1 MKSSETTSIVSDPQ
15 EKRGSAWRRV
25 LDWLPRRSRPEG
37 GIQVYRWVRLAL
49 YTVLVVV
56 GALTYWQMRQQQQ
69 AEEIRQAD
77 AEIIRVAAAQSTLI
91 QRMSMLL
98 TRLQHDEGSEEEH
111 VNALTETLNQTQTQ
125 ATLLDELLARQ
136 GVWQLDDRPQLRGAI
151 FEWQDRREKVWY
163 RTQSLLW
170 LIDQDN
176 PARRLVAA
184 QFLQT
189 ELESFWLTT
198 QSLVDELQLAAQRR
212 SGASMERIEFSGNFM
227 LGVLLLLILAVAEPL
242 VLFVRRQS
250 EDLQQQSME
259 LQRLALVA
267 QRTSNWVAVVDR
279 ERRVLWCN
287 EAFLRGKGSTLDEV
301 LGQHAALLASNDYN
315 DAEEMTRLLAEL
327 DMGLAARVDVMH
339 RGRQGEEVWL
349 DVDYQPIHDAQGLH
363 TGFTLVARDITDT
376 VNERVRM
383 QTLLDTLP
391 AGVVLQSAQGV
402 VIECNRQ
409 AQEMLA
415 LPQQKLL
422 GRDRLAEDNMVVRSD
437 LTPYAMADRP
447 SVRTLSSGRGLR
459 GELVGHMRTAGELR
473 WHMVNTE
480 PMHDA
485 AGHLTGVISCLVDV
499 TQQREQQQLL
509 TLAIESAS
517 LGVWQ
522 WDIPSGRMDVNDRLL
537 SLFGYQ
543 PGQMDLTSDGFLQ
556 LIHPDDREGW
566 GWAIR
571 TNLRDSH
578 QPLHWEVRMHHGS
591 GRWMWTLFSG
601 TVVARDGSGRALRMA
616 GICYDINAQK
626 ELEEQLRQSARTDS
640 LTRLPNRVELLGR
653 IEASIQRTRQQP
665 GYCFAVL
672 FMDFDRFKQ
681 VNDTLGHSVG
691 DELLRQIAKRLEDS
705 LRPGDAFVQT
715 SDFSQMAAR
724 IGGDE
729 FVVLLD
735 NIRGDLDAQVVA
747 ARLLEVL
754 AEPYQIGPHR
764 VSSTASIGI
773 VTTAHMAEDPD
784 SVLRDADIAMYEAK
798 RQGRGR
804 YEMFEPSMRKRVH
817 DDVELENDLRQ
828 AIDKG
833 EIHVVYQPMMDL
845 GSGRLVGME
854 ALARWSHPLRGP
866 VSPLTFIP
874 VAEATGVIGRL
885 GEFVLK
891 TACHELVRLRGLLG
905 ARAPETVSVNLSRA
919 QLRQAGFTAKL
930 SELLYSAGLAPGSLM
945 LEVTESLAAQDEGMQ
960 AILREIR
967 ALGVSLSLDDF
978 GTGYSSLSC
987 LHELPVNQ
995 VKIDRSFVS
1004 QALTS
1009 NYHRV
1014 MIDATISMA
1023 RTLGLQTVAEG
1034 IETAE
1039 QAALMAE
1046 LGCGKGQGY
1055 LYSRPLSARDLESWA
1070 LAMPAAA
1077 LRT

>member
-1 MKSSETTSIVSDPQ
+1 MKSSDTTSMASGRQ
-15 EKRGSAWRRV
+15 EKRGPAWRRA
-25 LDWLPRRSRPEG
+25 LDWLPGRRRPEG
-37 GIQVYRWVRLAL
+37 GMQVYRWVRLAL

-56 GALTYWQMRQQQQ
+56 GALTYWQMRQQQLSEQ
-69 AEEIRQAD
+69 IRQAD
-77 AEIIRVAAAQSTLI
+77 AEIIRVAAAQGTQI
-91 QRMSMLL
+91 Q
-98 TRLQHDEGSEEEH
+98 
-111 VNALTETLNQTQTQ
+111 A
-125 ATLLDELLARQ
+125 ALLDELLSRQ
-136 GVWQLDDRPQLRGAI
+136 GVWQIDDRTQLRSAI
-151 FEWQDRREKVWY
+151 FEWQDRRERVWY
-163 RTQSLLW
+163 RTQTLLW
-170 LIDQDN
+170 LLDQKN
-176 PARRLVAA
+176 REKRSTAT
-184 QFLQT
+184 QFLLT

-198 QSLVDELQLAAQRR
+198 QTLVDELQLAAQRR
-212 SGASMERIEFSGNFM
+212 SRASLDRIEFSSNIM

-250 EDLQQQSME
+250 EALLNQSME

-287 EAFLRGKGSTLDEV
+287 EAFLRGKGWEQDEV
-301 LGQHAALLASNDYN
+301 LDQHAALLVINEYN
-315 DAEEMTRLLAEL
+315 DPEEMTRLLAEL
-327 DMGLAARVDVMH
+327 DMGLAVRVDVMH
-339 RGRQGEEVWL
+339 RGRHGDEVWL
-349 DVDYQPIHDAQGLH
+349 DVDYQPIHDAQGAH

-376 VNERVRM
+376 VNQRLRM
-383 QTLLDTLP
+383 QTLLDIMP
-391 AGVVLQSAQGV
+391 AGVVLQSAAGV

-422 GRDRLAEDNMVVRSD
+422 GRDRLADDNMVVRAD
-437 LTPYAMADRP
+437 LTPYAQADRP
-447 SVRTLSSGRGLR
+447 SVRTLRTGQGLR
-459 GELVGHMRTAGELR
+459 GELVGHMRRAGELH

-480 PMHDA
+480 PVHDA
-485 AGHLTGVISCLVDV
+485 TGHLTGVISCLVDV

-517 LGVWQ
+517 LGVWH
-522 WDIPSGRMDVNDRLL
+522 WDIPSARMDVNDRMLALL
-537 SLFGYQ
+537 GYQ
-543 PGQMDLTSDGFLQ
+543 PGGLELTSETFHS

-566 GWAIR
+566 DWAIR
-571 TNLRDSH
+571 TNLRDSSR
-578 QPLHWEVRMHHGS
+578 PLHWEVRIRHGS
-591 GRWMWTLFSG
+591 GRWMWALYSG

-640 LTRLPNRVELLGR
+640 LTRLPNRVELLNR
-653 IEASIQRTRQQP
+653 IQISIQRSRQQA

-747 ARLLEVL
+747 SRLLEVL

-764 VSSTASIGI
+764 VNSTASIGI

-817 DDVELENDLRQ
+817 DDAELENDLRQ
-828 AIDKG
+828 AVDKG
-833 EIHVVYQPMMDL
+833 EIHVVYQPMIEL
-845 GSGRLVGME
+845 GSGRLVGVE
-854 ALARWSHPLRGP
+854 ALARWLHPQRGP

-874 VAEATGVIGRL
+874 VAEATGIIGRL

-891 TACHELVRLRGLLG
+891 TACHELVRLRALLG
-905 ARAPETVSVNLSRA
+905 EQAPETVSVNLSRA

-930 SELLYSAGLAPGSLM
+930 SELLYSAGLAPGALM

-960 AILREIR
+960 AILRKIR

-1009 NYHRV
+1009 DYHRV
-1014 MIDATISMA
+1014 MIDATIRMA

-1034 IETAE
+1034 IETAQ

-1055 LYSRPLSARDLESWA
+1055 LFSRPLDAGDLERWA
-1070 LAMPAAA
+1070 QA
-1077 LRT
+1077 RR

>member
-1 MKSSETTSIVSDPQ
+1 MKSSDTTSNASGRQ
-15 EKRGSAWRRV
+15 EKRGSGWRRV
-25 LDWLPRRSRPEG
+25 LDWLLGRRQSEG
-37 GIQVYRWVRLAL
+37 GMQVYRWVRLAL

-56 GALTYWQMRQQQQ
+56 GALTYWQMRQQQLSEQ
-69 AEEIRQAD
+69 IRQAD
-77 AEIIRVAAAQSTLI
+77 AEIIRVAAAQGTQI
-91 QRMSMLL
+91 QRMIMLL
-98 TRLQHDEGSEEEH
+98 TRLQHAGGSEEENA
-111 VNALTETLNQTQTQ
+111 NALGETLSQTQTQ
-125 ATLLDELLARQ
+125 ATFLDELLSRQ
-136 GVWQLDDRPQLRGAI
+136 GAWQIDDRPQLRGAI
-151 FEWQDRREKVWY
+151 FEWQERRERVWY
-163 RTQSLLW
+163 RTQTLLW
-170 LIDQDN
+170 LLDQKN
-176 PARRLVAA
+176 LERRSTAT
-184 QFLQT
+184 QFLLT

-198 QSLVDELQLAAQRR
+198 QTLVDELQLAAQRR
-212 SGASMERIEFSGNFM
+212 SRASLDRIEFSSNVM
-227 LGVLLLLILAVAEPL
+227 LGALLLLILAVAEPL

-250 EDLQQQSME
+250 EVLLNQSME

-287 EAFLRGKGSTLDEV
+287 EAFLRGKGGDRDEV
-301 LGQHAALLASNDYN
+301 LDRHAALLVVNEYN
-315 DAEEMTRLLAEL
+315 DPEEIARLLAEL
-327 DMGLAARVDVMH
+327 DMGLAVRVEVMH
-339 RGRQGEEVWL
+339 RGRHGEEVWL
-349 DVDYQPIHDAQGLH
+349 DVDYQPIHDAQGVH
-363 TGFTLVARDITDT
+363 TGFTLMARDITDT
-376 VNERVRM
+376 VNQRVRM
-383 QTLLDTLP
+383 QTLLDIMP
-391 AGVVLQSAQGV
+391 AGVVLQSAAGV

-422 GRDRLAEDNMVVRSD
+422 GRDRLADDDMVVRAD
-437 LTPYAMADRP
+437 LTSYPYAERP
-447 SVRTLSSGRGLR
+447 SVRTLRTGVGLR
-459 GELVGHMRTAGELR
+459 GELVGHMRMAGELR

-480 PMHDA
+480 PVHDA
-485 AGHLTGVISCLVDV
+485 TGHLTGVISCLVDV

-517 LGVWQ
+517 LGVWH
-522 WDIPSGRMDVNDRLL
+522 WDIPSGRMDVNDRMLALL
-537 SLFGYQ
+537 GYQ
-543 PGQMDLTSDGFLQ
+543 PGGLELTSDTFHG

-566 GWAIR
+566 DWAIR
-571 TNLRDSH
+571 TNLRDSSR
-578 QPLHWEVRMHHGS
+578 PLHWEVRIRHG
-591 GRWMWTLFSG
+591 GGAWMWALYSG

-640 LTRLPNRVELLGR
+640 LTRLPNRVELLNR
-653 IEASIQRTRQQP
+653 IQISIQRSRQQA

-747 ARLLEVL
+747 SRLLEVL

-764 VSSTASIGI
+764 VNSTASIGI
-773 VTTAHMAEDPD
+773 VTTAQMAEDPD

-817 DDVELENDLRQ
+817 DDAELENDLRQ
-828 AIDKG
+828 AVDKG
-833 EIHVVYQPMMDL
+833 EIHVVYQPMIEL

-854 ALARWSHPLRGP
+854 ALARWSHPRRGL
-866 VSPLTFIP
+866 VSPLAFIP
-874 VAEATGVIGRL
+874 VAEATGMIGRL

-891 TACHELVRLRGLLG
+891 TACHELVRLRALLG
-905 ARAPETVSVNLSRA
+905 EQAPETVSVNLSRA

-930 SELLYSAGLAPGSLM
+930 SELLYSAGLAPGALM

-1014 MIDATISMA
+1014 MIAATINMA

-1034 IETAE
+1034 IETSE
-1039 QAALMAE
+1039 QAALMAD

-1055 LYSRPLSARDLESWA
+1055 LFSRPLNAGDLERWA
-1070 LAMPAAA
+1070 QARSQPAI
-1077 LRT
+1077 RT